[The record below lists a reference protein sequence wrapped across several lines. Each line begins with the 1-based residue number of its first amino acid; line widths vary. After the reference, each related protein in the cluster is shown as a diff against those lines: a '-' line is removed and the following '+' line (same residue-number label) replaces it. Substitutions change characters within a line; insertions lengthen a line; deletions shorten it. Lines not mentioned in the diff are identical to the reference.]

1 MKRIRKPECKRNHPY
16 VSERDARNLEEFF
29 SPILCAGLRR
39 FLTLKLE
46 HIPADFKTEKEWKD
60 TIRQMLWAFEQHHLD
75 LPDDPYSI
83 WYDREE
89 RKLTEAGIATYIF
102 DEDPIHPGMIRQ
114 LSNLPEMPPK
124 IENAMVKYNI
134 KVQKGIRLFAKY
146 YRDLY
151 TVITPRPAAR
161 RKLEEKPARKRMLAK
176 ARKEPFISESEAADL
191 VTLFTPLICAGLSR
205 FLALDLTG
213 CIDVNEGVEGWKKT
227 YQPCSGLLNRSGR
240 DTPTTPWRTG
250 WIMNAGNG
258 KKRAF
263 PSTRQQK
270 IRTPGDGATSASM
283 FLMCRMM

>member
-16 VSERDARNLEEFF
+16 VSERDARNLDDFF
-29 SPILCAGLRR
+29 SSILCAGLRR

-60 TIRQMLWAFEQHHLD
+60 TIRQMLWSFEQHHLD

-161 RKLEEKPARKRMLAK
+161 RKPGEKPARKRMLAK
-176 ARKEPFISESEAADL
+176 ARKEPLISEREAADL

-205 FLALDLTG
+205 FL
-213 CIDVNEGVEGWKKT
+213 N
-227 YQPCSGLLNRSGR
+227 
-240 DTPTTPWRTG
+240 
-250 WIMNAGNG
+250 
-258 KKRAF
+258 
-263 PSTRQQK
+263 
-270 IRTPGDGATSASM
+270 PGPHRLHRCD
-283 FLMCRMM
+283 